1 MEGDDEGIMLLCPFY
16 TVTLDSHLGKIS
28 GILTIITIRIS
39 SKDKSNYY
47 KWSFTVCDGCFDTL
61 KSSKM

>member
-47 KWSFTVCDGCFDTL
+47 KWSLT
-61 KSSKM
+61 